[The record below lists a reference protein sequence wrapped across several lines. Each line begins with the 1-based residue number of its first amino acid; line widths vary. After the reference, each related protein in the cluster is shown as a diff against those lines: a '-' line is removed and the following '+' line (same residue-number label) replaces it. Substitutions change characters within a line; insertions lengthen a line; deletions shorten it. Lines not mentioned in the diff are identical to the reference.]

1 MNPWRPLAK
10 CAGRGSFGMRGM
22 SELYLAFTL
31 ACVVS
36 LCTGAAIVFTGKW
49 HSRWSADHP
58 GTGPQ
63 KLHVSPIPRIGG
75 LAIAIGLFVTLV
87 DLKFATSLGEKLP
100 SPLGIIAA
108 LSVPLLAG
116 LWEDLTRVV
125 GPWLR
130 LIATFIAAAIA
141 YRYCGAEVVRF
152 DMPFLDAMLKS
163 IAIAPF
169 LLTLFCVGGVA
180 HAFNLSDGLNG
191 LLGGLA
197 TVGATLIG
205 AVALRHGDIYVAV
218 FSAALVGS
226 TIGFL
231 IWNFPRAKVFAG
243 DSGAYLLGTTISLLA
258 IWLAARN
265 ANVTPWLA
273 FIAVLYPFTDTTFA
287 ILRRAIQRRPIMSPD
302 AEHLHS
308 LLARVLARSFGRKA
322 NAMAAASIVAVSGA
336 FAWFAYFFAS
346 SAHHL
351 IALCVLFAVL
361 YSVVWFALMSQCGA
375 VVEEESA
382 TTARG
387 L

>member
-1 MNPWRPLAK
+1 MA
-10 CAGRGSFGMRGM
+10 
-22 SELYLAFTL
+22 ELYLAFSL
-31 ACVVS
+31 ACLVS
-36 LCTGAAIVFTGKW
+36 LCTGAIIVFTAKW

-58 GTGPQ
+58 GSGPQ

-87 DLKFATSLGEKLP
+87 DLKFATALGEKLP
-100 SPLGIIAA
+100 SPLGVIAA

-141 YRYCGAEVVRF
+141 YVYCGAEVVRF
-152 DMPFLDAMLKS
+152 DMPFLDAMLAS
-163 IAIAPF
+163 LPLAPF

-197 TVGATLIG
+197 TVGAVLIG
-205 AVALRHGDIYVAV
+205 AVALRHGDVYVAV
-218 FSAALVGS
+218 FSAALAGATV
-226 TIGFL
+226 GFL
-231 IWNFPRAKVFAG
+231 LWNFPKAKVFAG
-243 DSGAYLLGTTISLLA
+243 DSGAYLLGTATSLLA

-265 ANVTPWLA
+265 ASVTPWLA

-308 LLARVLARSFGRKA
+308 LLARVLSRTFGLKA
-322 NAMAAASIVAVSGA
+322 NAIAAASIVSVAA
-336 FAWFAYFFAS
+336 TFAWLAYFFAS

-351 IALCVLFAVL
+351 IALCVLFTVL
-361 YSVVWFALMSQCGA
+361 YSLVWFALMSQCGA
-375 VVEEESA
+375 VPEEEA
-382 TTARG
+382 APTARS